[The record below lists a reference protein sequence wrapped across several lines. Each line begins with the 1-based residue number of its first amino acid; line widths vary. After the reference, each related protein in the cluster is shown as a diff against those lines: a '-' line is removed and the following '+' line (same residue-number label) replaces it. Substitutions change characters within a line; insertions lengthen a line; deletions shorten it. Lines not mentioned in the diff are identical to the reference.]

1 MQLSFDFPFQDRYL
15 SEDFIVSSCN
25 QEAFDFVINYSP
37 DDPNVPNIFA
47 IRADQFS
54 GKTYLAHIWSR
65 RFEAEFLELSD
76 LKNVNPAKLIEANN
90 FYIIENID
98 EVKNQELLLQIFNL
112 AQEKL
117 AFLLITSNVDLKQIG
132 CEIKDLNSRLKNVV
146 TLTIDNPDDLM
157 IEMLLTKN
165 FFIKQLQVEK
175 KVINFLVKNI
185 NRSFASIHNTI
196 KLLEFFSLERKRNI
210 TIALAKKVL

>member
-1 MQLSFDFPFQDRYL
+1 M
-15 SEDFIVSSCN
+15 
-25 QEAFDFVINYSP
+25 NYST
-37 DDPNVPNIFA
+37 NHQNIPNIFA
-47 IRADQFS
+47 IRASQFS

-65 RFEAEFLELSD
+65 RFKAEFLDLLD

-146 TLTIDNPDDLM
+146 TIKIDNPDDLM

-210 TIALAKKVL
+210 TIALAKKVLEI